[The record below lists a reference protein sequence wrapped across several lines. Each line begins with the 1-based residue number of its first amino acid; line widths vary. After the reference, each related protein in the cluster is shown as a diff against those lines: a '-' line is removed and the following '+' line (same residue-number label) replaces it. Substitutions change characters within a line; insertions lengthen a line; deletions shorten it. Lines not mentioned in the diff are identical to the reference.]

1 VQWETYDPSKV
12 GDYLVSVT
20 ALVRRA
26 SGDIKTSY
34 EFTLTVAL
42 PPEEVNM
49 PPIL

>member
-26 SGDIKTSY
+26 LVEISTSY
-34 EFTLTVAL
+34 EFTLTVVL
-42 PPEEVNM
+42 PPEEFNM